1 MALPMSPRSWPALQA
16 GILGQ
21 FVFTQVQQEFASQSR
36 LIGSGAMIGAS
47 GVSHVAHLAG
57 AAVGV
62 LLIVLL
68 SRIPGGDE

>member
-1 MALPMSPRSWPALQA
+1 MQA

-21 FVFTQVQQEFASQSR
+21 FVFTQVQQEFVQQSR

-47 GVSHVAHLAG
+47 GVSHIAHLAG

-68 SRIPGGDE
+68 SRLPGGND